1 MSTANFQH
9 SSGFIEK
16 ASIDDIIKKNRARL
30 SKIQQVL
37 NIFKQAEKGDKLMKN
52 TYYIEDEEGKGEKDE
67 KDEKEEKEEK
77 DENISKYY
85 LIKSGT
91 MQPIWRWW
99 YGESQENTFK
109 YIEDEMNA
117 FIKFLDD
124 VLRLSEK
131 YFYYSTF
138 QKFVE
143 TINALITDILP
154 GLYSF
159 KQTYPKY
166 QELISLVD
174 SVILTLLDFKNTS
187 KVKNKINKRV
197 NSREKRKPPRKLS
210 L

>member
-37 NIFKQAEKGDKLMKN
+37 NIFKQAEEGDKLMKN
-52 TYYIEDEEGKGEKDE
+52 TYYIEDEEGNG
-67 KDEKEEKEEK
+67 EK

-138 QKFVE
+138 QKFIE